1 MWPAR
6 WLFTVRQDFSPRPSC
21 LSPSALWLSCLA
33 PYSSLS
39 SLSSVRQEGLWSVF
53 HSPYHSLSN
62 PTLKLSFPQSVTN
75 VFPVN
80 FPIAKKWINK
90 RYVSCPQVY
99 PKRDDRQSPVFLPP
113 GLVFSLL
120 LRAFKSVTL
129 ALSSFHEGW
138 NLLHVI
144 IIPVI
149 GEKTKAQGHMLAPLR
164 SI

>member
-6 WLFTVRQDFSPRPSC
+6 WLFTVRQDFSPRPSW

-80 FPIAKKWINK
+80 FPRAKKWINK
-90 RYVSCPQVY
+90 FLQFGSLRHLARQVES
-99 PKRDDRQSPVFLPP
+99 KNLQLW
-113 GLVFSLL
+113 
-120 LRAFKSVTL
+120 FKGKILFMRHHIKIRIYFERTTTQNTTV
-129 ALSSFHEGW
+129 
-138 NLLHVI
+138 
-144 IIPVI
+144 
-149 GEKTKAQGHMLAPLR
+149 
-164 SI
+164 